1 MAVRLDKEPVT
12 PGAVRAGQDPVSLVK
27 QDVTSGPISGPP
39 PLPTPSDDGQPAPSH
54 SGRRGRAG
62 HQSPGTAPRHQF
74 GRVALI
80 AGFLAGALVAGMIGG
95 AVANDRG
102 NSAQAARAE
111 LAKARG
117 ELATAQQEE
126 VSTQAELDSAN
137 GQLAELQA
145 RADDVADREGA
156 LDTQE
161 EEARRR
167 AAELD
172 SREQQV
178 AARETTVA
186 KREAALKS
194 YDVGHPLL
202 DSIMDDGT
210 WVVGRDIKPGT
221 WRAFADDTGC
231 TWSTSDGRSG
241 QGDGTFHEMKVPLA
255 VGQTFTVHGCTMW
268 DTYVW

>member
-12 PGAVRAGQDPVSLVK
+12 PSAVKAGHGPVNLAK
-27 QDVTSGPISGPP
+27 QDVTSGPFAGAPP
-39 PLPTPSDDGQPAPSH
+39 RPTPSGGGPPALSH

-62 HQSPGTAPRHQF
+62 HHSPGAKPRHQF

-80 AGFLAGALVAGMIGG
+80 AGFLAGALAAGLVGG
-95 AVANDRG
+95 AVANHRG
-102 NSAQAARAE
+102 NSAQTARAE
-111 LAKARG
+111 LAKARADLGEAGG
-117 ELATAQQEE
+117 ELATARQEE

-137 GQLAELQA
+137 DQLAELQA
-145 RADDVADREGA
+145 RADDVADREDA

-161 EEARRR
+161 GEARRR

-172 SREQQV
+172 TREQQL

-194 YDVGHPLL
+194 V
-202 DSIMDDGT
+202 DDGT

-241 QGDGTFHEMKVPLA
+241 QGDGTFHDMKVPLA

-268 DTYVW
+268 DVYGW